1 MAELFSKDLH
11 TVNEHIKNIYKEAE
25 LNQNQTIRKFRIVQ
39 TEGNKQVTRDVN
51 YYNLDMIISV
61 GYRVNSKR
69 GTQFRIWATRQLR
82 NYVFK
87 GYALNE
93 RRLKENQDIKLREL
107 ETAHRLIQQALE
119 SKRSEG
125 YERELLRIITD
136 YAETWFVLL
145 CYDEK
150 KLEIE
155 DVSTRRSTPLD
166 YEETKKNIKQF
177 KNRLLAQKQA
187 TELFGTEVGS
197 KLQSALGSIDQTFE
211 GKPVYSS
218 IEEKAA
224 HLFYFVIKDHPFVD
238 GNKRIGSLLLLL
250 YLIENHI
257 FYNRRGERKI
267 NDSALVALAL
277 LVAESK
283 PEQKTAMV
291 KLIVNLINKK

>member
-1 MAELFSKDLH
+1 MPRIEKPKGEIIIYKSSEGPQVRVSLADETVWLTQAQMAELFSKDLH

-177 KNRLLAQKQA
+177 KNRLL
-187 TELFGTEVGS
+187 TNFCYLGIFGRMYWKKTKITARTTTIRNNKSRVFPIVNYFY
-197 KLQSALGSIDQTFE
+197 LNR
-211 GKPVYSS
+211 VYS
-218 IEEKAA
+218 E
-224 HLFYFVIKDHPFVD
+224 
-238 GNKRIGSLLLLL
+238 
-250 YLIENHI
+250 I
-257 FYNRRGERKI
+257 FALKNFSSANFKPAKI
-267 NDSALVALAL
+267 ATPKKVA
-277 LVAESK
+277 
-283 PEQKTAMV
+283 KTATR
-291 KLIVNLINKK
+291 